1 MKGSPGRNAS
11 TPRRRP
17 SSYTIERVFKDG
29 AYHHF
34 VDTQCS
40 KCGKDS
46 HFTCPNEEH
55 PGRIAHHFHD
65 LGWDFDPYKPRSC
78 ICPTCKGTKKETN
91 TPAQVASVTT
101 VEEKPMATITP
112 LTMVTT
118 APRPLTNAEKAGV
131 RRLLDTQFDDEAG
144 RYIEGY
150 SDQRIGQELEV
161 PWSAVAAMREAAYGP
176 LRADPRIDRLEQ
188 TLLDL
193 KTRVSGAVAQ
203 MEKAQTDLNHRIQEA
218 EKVLAAIKGGG

>member
-55 PGRIAHHFHD
+55 PGRIARHFHD

-78 ICPTCKGTKKETN
+78 ICPDCKKKPT
-91 TPAQVASVTT
+91 TQVASVTT
-101 VEEKPMATITP
+101 VEEKLMATITP
-112 LTMVTT
+112 LTTITPALTT
-118 APRPLTNAEKAGV
+118 AAKARV
-131 RRLLDTQFDDEAG
+131 RRLLDEHFDDEAG

-150 SDQRIGQELEV
+150 SDQRIGQEADV
-161 PWSAVAAMREAAYGP
+161 PWAAVAAMREAAYGP

-203 MEKAQTDLNHRIQEA
+203 MEKAQADLNQRIQEA
-218 EKVLAAIKGGG
+218 EKVLATIKASQ

>member
-34 VDTQCS
+34 IDTQCS

-46 HFTCPNEEH
+46 HFTCPKEEH
-55 PGRIAHHFHD
+55 PGKIAHHFHD

-78 ICPTCKGTKKETN
+78 ICPECKKKPT
-91 TPAQVASVTT
+91 TQVASVTT

-112 LTMVTT
+112 LMTT
-118 APRPLTNAEKAGV
+118 TTTPRPLTTAEKAGV

-150 SDQRIGQELEV
+150 TDQRIGQELNI
-161 PWSAVAAMREAAYGP
+161 PWATVAAMREAAYGP
-176 LRADPRIDRLEQ
+176 LRADPRIDRLERD
-188 TLLDL
+188 LINL
-193 KTRVSGAVAQ
+193 KT
-203 MEKAQTDLNHRIQEA
+203 DLDRIDKNYKEAFIKVGSAIVEA
-218 EKVLAAIKGGG
+218 EKTLAAIKASQ